1 MSSFVLEFFKIKSD
15 AFDSAYLDCIALII
29 WSLKFVLTNT
39 SFDCRLWTKSERF
52 SQENQLSSR
61 SLRFIASPSGRNNSA
76 VSLQW
81 ETAAQVGQ
89 KSGCGL
95 GEFGFGQVCVSL
107 KFLADMKGS
116 SAGAGCVERSSPY
129 EWSREFSSFLT
140 VSVLCLTPN
149 PSIIPLCKSP
159 TILRETLTQQL
170 LQRDTSFW
178 SEGRLRVRERARG
191 GFGDL
196 GPEECADP
204 QACLCHNLV

>member
-15 AFDSAYLDCIALII
+15 AFDSDYLDCIALII

-39 SFDCRLWTKSERF
+39 SFDCRLWTKSWF

-81 ETAAQVGQ
+81 ETVAQVGQ

-107 KFLADMKGS
+107 KFLVDLKGS

-159 TILRETLTQQL
+159 TILRETFNATIAAARHQL
-170 LQRDTSFW
+170 LIWREVESSGASERGLRRPWPWRMCWSTSLPL
-178 SEGRLRVRERARG
+178 S
-191 GFGDL
+191 
-196 GPEECADP
+196 
-204 QACLCHNLV
+204 